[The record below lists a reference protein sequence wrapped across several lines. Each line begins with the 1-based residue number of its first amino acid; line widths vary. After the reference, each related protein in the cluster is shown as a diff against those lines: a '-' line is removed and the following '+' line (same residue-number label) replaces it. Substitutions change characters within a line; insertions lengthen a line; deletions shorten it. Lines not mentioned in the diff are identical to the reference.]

1 MAPNIG
7 IDNSISD
14 DARSESPSTIDDV
27 HDNNEVAKHTPQDD
41 EVDQLLTPSTER
53 RYQFNQNKSQFEL
66 NSPSNHKEQP
76 TSHEKQLQATLSS
89 ILILDSPTNSPV
101 ESLLSSYN
109 GQLIPIGTNILLG
122 LRNAAPTSL
131 AARVGDYNEN
141 LFYEMEKKDMDLE
154 SIIRAS
160 TSSTSTT
167 NNNNGLDVSSTL
179 QQELTSFE
187 TTLRQTLQHE
197 NISYRGSFMQTE
209 STMYQPAHVDYDYSI
224 LSKYGS
230 KLFLAFFP
238 LTEEGAYLQ
247 LWQDDENVSID
258 NPRKGTVVFIPY
270 GNMLIM
276 PSDTIHGGG
285 FKRGEG
291 GNLRFHLYIEILEDE
306 EVAAER
312 GVEEKKEVTNNIALL
327 DHPMNKYT
335 EKYDRR
341 RELCERFV
349 DANGLDK
356 LLGVF
361 FDTDDG
367 VQHNEESPV
376 GKVQEDIEAISSL
389 AKLVKKK
396 GQNLPSTKS
405 ANKLDLHGTEIISA
419 TRKSP
424 SSVNLFGLTELT
436 LTEEVV

>member
-14 DARSESPSTIDDV
+14 DARSESPLTIDDV
-27 HDNNEVAKHTPQDD
+27 HDHEVAKHTPQDD
-41 EVDQLLTPSTER
+41 AVNQLLSTPSTAR
-53 RYQFNQNKSQFEL
+53 RYHFNFNQHKSQFEL
-66 NSPSNHKEQP
+66 NSPSNHKQQQ

-89 ILILDSPTNSPV
+89 ILILDSPTNPRV

-160 TSSTSTT
+160 TSTSTT
-167 NNNNGLDVSSTL
+167 NNNNGLDVSTL

-247 LWQDDENVSID
+247 LWQDNENVSID
-258 NPRKGTVVFIPY
+258 DPREGTVVFIPY
-270 GNMLIM
+270 GNMLIV

-306 EVAAER
+306 EVVVEDR
-312 GVEEKKEVTNNIALL
+312 GVEEKKEDTNNIALL

-335 EKYDRR
+335 EKYY
-341 RELCERFV
+341 
-349 DANGLDK
+349 
-356 LLGVF
+356 
-361 FDTDDG
+361 
-367 VQHNEESPV
+367 
-376 GKVQEDIEAISSL
+376 
-389 AKLVKKK
+389 
-396 GQNLPSTKS
+396 
-405 ANKLDLHGTEIISA
+405 
-419 TRKSP
+419 
-424 SSVNLFGLTELT
+424 
-436 LTEEVV
+436 

>member
-14 DARSESPSTIDDV
+14 DARSESPLTIDDV
-27 HDNNEVAKHTPQDD
+27 HDHEVAKHTPQDD
-41 EVDQLLTPSTER
+41 AVNQLLSTPSTAR
-53 RYQFNQNKSQFEL
+53 RYHFNFNQHKSQFEL
-66 NSPSNHKEQP
+66 NSPSNHKQQQ

-89 ILILDSPTNSPV
+89 ILILDSPTNPRV

-109 GQLIPIGTNILLG
+109 GQLIPIGTHILLG

-160 TSSTSTT
+160 TTSTSTT
-167 NNNNGLDVSSTL
+167 NNNGLDVSTL

-187 TTLRQTLQHE
+187 TTLRQTLQYE

-258 NPRKGTVVFIPY
+258 DPREGTVVFIPY
-270 GNMLIM
+270 GNMLIV

-306 EVAAER
+306 EVVVEDR
-312 GVEEKKEVTNNIALL
+312 GVEEKKEDTNNIALL

-361 FDTDDG
+361 FDTDELSED
-367 VQHNEESPV
+367 SPV
-376 GKVQEDIEAISSL
+376 GKVQEGIEAINSL

-396 GQNLPSTKS
+396 GQNFLSTKS
-405 ANKLDLHGTEIISA
+405 ANKLDLHGTGNNA

-424 SSVNLFGLTELT
+424 SSVNLYG

>member
-14 DARSESPSTIDDV
+14 DARSESPLTIDDV
-27 HDNNEVAKHTPQDD
+27 HDHEVAKHTPQDD
-41 EVDQLLTPSTER
+41 AVNQLLSTPSTAR
-53 RYQFNQNKSQFEL
+53 RYHFNFNQHKSQFEL
-66 NSPSNHKEQP
+66 NSPSNHKQQP

-89 ILILDSPTNSPV
+89 ILILASPTNPRV

-160 TSSTSTT
+160 TTSTSTT
-167 NNNNGLDVSSTL
+167 NNNGLDVSTL

-258 NPRKGTVVFIPY
+258 DPREGTVVFIPY
-270 GNMLIM
+270 GNMLIV

-306 EVAAER
+306 EVVVEDR
-312 GVEEKKEVTNNIALL
+312 GVEEKKEDTNNIALL

-361 FDTDDG
+361 FDTDELSED
-367 VQHNEESPV
+367 SPV
-376 GKVQEDIEAISSL
+376 GKVQEGIEAINSL

-396 GQNLPSTKS
+396 GQNLLSTKS
-405 ANKLDLHGTEIISA
+405 ANKLDLHGTGNNA

-424 SSVNLFGLTELT
+424 SSVNLYG

>member
-1 MAPNIG
+1 MSPNIG
-7 IDNSISD
+7 IDNPVSD
-14 DARSESPSTIDDV
+14 DACSESPITIGDV
-27 HDNNEVAKHTPQDD
+27 HDNEVAKNTPQIDD
-41 EVDQLLTPSTER
+41 GDQLLTPSTARR
-53 RYQFNQNKSQFEL
+53 RYQFNRNKSQFEL
-66 NSPSNHKEQP
+66 NYLPSNYNKQP

-89 ILILDSPTNSPV
+89 ILILDSATNLRV
-101 ESLLSSYN
+101 QSLLSSYN
-109 GQLIPIGTNILLG
+109 GQLIQIGTNILQG

-141 LFYEMEKKDMDLE
+141 LFYEMENKDMDLE

-160 TSSTSTT
+160 NTT
-167 NNNNGLDVSSTL
+167 ENNGLDVSTL
-179 QQELTSFE
+179 QQELSSFE
-187 TTLRQTLQHE
+187 TTVRQTLQHE

-247 LWQDDENVSID
+247 LWQDNENVSID
-258 NPRKGTVVFIPY
+258 NPREGTVVFIPY

-306 EVAAER
+306 DVVEG
-312 GVEEKKEVTNNIALL
+312 GVEDEKEDSNIKLL

-335 EKYDRR
+335 EKYDKR

-361 FDTDDG
+361 FDTDG
-367 VQHNEESPV
+367 GQHNEESPDR
-376 GKVQEDIEAISSL
+376 KVQEDIEAIKSL
-389 AKLVKKK
+389 KK
-396 GQNLPSTKS
+396 GQDLPSIKN
-405 ANKLDLHGTEIISA
+405 AKLSSYGTG

-424 SSVNLFGLTELT
+424 SSVNLFGLTE
-436 LTEEVV
+436 EVV

>member
-1 MAPNIG
+1 M
-7 IDNSISD
+7 SSKK
-14 DARSESPSTIDDV
+14 RKTPSSNGTTIPPTAHV
-27 HDNNEVAKHTPQDD
+27 PPSSQGGEGSAATDNNAEKWRCDVCLIATFDTYD
-41 EVDQLLTPSTER
+41 EAWV
-53 RYQFNQNKSQFEL
+53 
-66 NSPSNHKEQP
+66 HEQ
-76 TSHEKQLQATLSS
+76 SC
-89 ILILDSPTNSPV
+89 TN
-101 ESLLSSYN
+101 N
-109 GQLIPIGTNILLG
+109 GGG
-122 LRNAAPTSL
+122 GGS
-131 AARVGDYNEN
+131 
-141 LFYEMEKKDMDLE
+141 
-154 SIIRAS
+154 
-160 TSSTSTT
+160 T
-167 NNNNGLDVSSTL
+167 NNNNGIDVSTL

-187 TTLRQTLQHE
+187 TTLRQTLQYE

-258 NPRKGTVVFIPY
+258 DPREGTVVFIPY
-270 GNMLIM
+270 GNMLIV

-306 EVAAER
+306 EVVVEDR
-312 GVEEKKEVTNNIALL
+312 GVEEKKEDTNNIALL

-367 VQHNEESPV
+367 GQHQE
-376 GKVQEDIEAISSL
+376 VQEDIEAINSL
-389 AKLVKKK
+389 AKLVKRK

-405 ANKLDLHGTEIISA
+405 ANKLDLHGTEIASA

-424 SSVNLFGLTELT
+424 SSVNLFGLTD
-436 LTEEVV
+436 EVI